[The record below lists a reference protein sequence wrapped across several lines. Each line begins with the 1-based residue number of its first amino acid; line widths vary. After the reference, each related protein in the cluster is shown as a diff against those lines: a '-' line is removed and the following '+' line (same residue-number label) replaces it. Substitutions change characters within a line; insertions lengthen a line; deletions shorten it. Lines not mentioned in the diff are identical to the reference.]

1 MIDWLLGWGY
11 WWEEE
16 EGVVAV
22 LKHGLRSLF
31 PQPVL
36 CIYIYNSIYHGPP
49 KPTFS
54 VVFTVNN
61 LVFW

>member
-22 LKHGLRSLF
+22 LKPWSSVAFFRNLYY
-31 PQPVL
+31 VY
-36 CIYIYNSIYHGPP
+36 IYIIVYTMGPQ
-49 KPTFS
+49 
-54 VVFTVNN
+54 N
-61 LVFW
+61 LHFQWFLR

>member
-1 MIDWLLGWGY
+1 MVARWVIDWLLGWGF

-36 CIYIYNSIYHGPP
+36 CVYIYIIVYTMGPQ
-49 KPTFS
+49 
-54 VVFTVNN
+54 N
-61 LVFW
+61 LHFQWFLR